1 MPDAAP
7 SMPGVPVTRHNPST
21 LLDPTDTGLS
31 QISLAQ
37 PGRLA
42 FVSGQTATPRDRG
55 TIPSNLTGQAQV
67 VAENLAAAL
76 REIGASPRDVVLLR
90 LYVVGATTDRFM
102 EAWSP
107 IREMLSGEQ
116 PSMTG
121 IGVAALWTP
130 ALQLEAEMVV
140 RVP

>member
-1 MPDAAP
+1 MSA
-7 SMPGVPVTRHNPST
+7 SPVTRHNPAT
-21 LLDPTDTGLS
+21 LLDATDLGLS

-37 PGRLA
+37 PGGLA

-55 TIPSNLTGQAQV
+55 TIPSGLAAQAKA
-67 VAENLAAAL
+67 VAENLGAAL
-76 REIGASPRDVVLLR
+76 RELGASSRDVVLLR
-90 LYVVGATTDRFM
+90 LYVVEATTDRFM

-107 IREMLSGEQ
+107 IRDMLSGEQ

-121 IGVAALWTP
+121 IGVAALWTST
-130 ALQLEAEMVV
+130 LQLEVEMVV